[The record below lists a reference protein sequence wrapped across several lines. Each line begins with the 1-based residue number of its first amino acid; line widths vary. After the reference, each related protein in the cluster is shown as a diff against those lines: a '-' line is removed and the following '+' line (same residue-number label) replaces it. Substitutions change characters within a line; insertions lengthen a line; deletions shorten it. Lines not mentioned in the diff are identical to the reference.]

1 MRLPFFQ
8 HDERSKGGQSR
19 LVNASVF
26 IAGAGGLGCPS
37 VLYLAGAGVGKITVC
52 DADAV
57 EKSNLH
63 RQICH
68 RNEDCCSENKTK
80 TNKAVSAIRAAKSL
94 NPTCSYRAVEE
105 SVNEQNAMELLRD
118 ADVVL
123 VVRIIRE
130 RGTCCRTRAQS

>member
-1 MRLPFFQ
+1 MEKRKRREEERALKINNTTDDTITTTTTNRCLEWRSSRLEKEESSSSQRECETRETVERYSRQMRLPFFR

-68 RNEDCCSENKTK
+68 RNEDCCS
-80 TNKAVSAIRAAKSL
+80 
-94 NPTCSYRAVEE
+94 
-105 SVNEQNAMELLRD
+105 
-118 ADVVL
+118 
-123 VVRIIRE
+123 
-130 RGTCCRTRAQS
+130 